1 MSRVTIDTANTLRG
15 VVCAALGLLIGFSS
29 LPLRAE
35 AAPAQQYRAYAPK
48 GGYSAQVA
56 QRRQLPYM
64 PDTLML
70 VPAGKVTDEQMQEI
84 VQAQGCQMEDVIGK
98 GPYRILI
105 IKTQKGKL
113 AQTELALKKD
123 KHIWLMQRNYQFE
136 EMATGYTNEPVVRG
150 KIGGGGG
157 FLMLVNAPKAWDL
170 GATGAGQTIAV
181 ADTGVAPGTDDLAG
195 KCDPGYDATTW
206 DAKLALASSPM
217 GAGLGLAAGLG
228 VGVLFG
234 LGVNVLANAVN
245 PGCKTDKV
253 SVNARGKTLNGHGT
267 EVSTIAAGAIN
278 GDHCCGVAPDAR
290 IYPIRA
296 KGSTAMCAAIWHLMT
311 TGGPK
316 ILNISQGPMY
326 EDQMPIQFL
335 AFRLYHDWHGGIIFI
350 AAGNS
355 GEQLGGPVS
364 YCNFVSMTNVSG
376 KFKKLNSNGVGSAS
390 GGCITFAAQGDKVDT
405 VDMFNN
411 DSEGGGT
418 SAAAPTCAGVAA
430 LVWSANPSLTG
441 DQVVLLMKQK
451 AYLPAGIKPDANK
464 YGSGIPDAEA
474 SVRAALG
481 LARRGLGG

>member
-48 GGYSAQVA
+48 GGYSTPVA

-64 PDTLML
+64 PDTLMII
-70 VPAGKVTDEQMQEI
+70 PAGKVTDEQVHDI
-84 VQAQGCQMEDVIGK
+84 VEAQGGQLEDVIGK

-136 EMATGYTNEPVVRG
+136 EMAGDYTQEDVVKDKTGG
-150 KIGGGGG
+150 SGS
-157 FLMLVNAPKAWDL
+157 FLRLVNAPKAWAL
-170 GATGAGQTIAV
+170 GATGAGQTVAV
-181 ADTGVAPGTDDLAG
+181 ADTGVAPNTYDLAG

-217 GAGLGLAAGLG
+217 GAGLGVAAGLG
-228 VGVLFG
+228 LGALFG

-245 PGCKTDKV
+245 PGCKYDKV
-253 SVNARGKTLNGHGT
+253 SVNSKGKSTNGHGT
-267 EVSTIAAGAIN
+267 MVATIVAGTIN
-278 GDHCCGVAPDAR
+278 KSHCCGVAPDAR

-296 KGSTAMCAAIWHLMT
+296 TGSTAMCAAIWHMMT

-316 ILNISQGPMY
+316 ILNISQGPMI

-335 AFRLYHDWHGGIIFI
+335 AFRLYHDWHHGIIFI

-355 GEQLGGPVS
+355 GEQLGAPVS
-364 YCNFVSMTNVSG
+364 YVNYVSMTKVSG
-376 KFKKLNSNGVGSAS
+376 KFITPKNGDGSAS
-390 GGCITFAAQGDKVDT
+390 GPCINFAAQGDMVDT
-405 VDMFNN
+405 ADMS
-411 DSEGGGT
+411 DDDVTGGGT
-418 SAAAPTCAGVAA
+418 SFAAPTCAGVAA